1 MNFWIKL
8 AAAVVAVW
16 LVAAGVVL
24 LARAQKAT
32 PEKVAAYF
40 HEDMSGESSAE
51 RARHIA
57 RAASML
63 NELTF
68 EERQQLRGDREQEK
82 FFRQLTPDEQGKFL
96 DATLP
101 TGFRQMMEN
110 FNRMDPVKRKQFVDR
125 ALAQMKAHE
134 GDAPPPRHLDDKN
147 VQKIVSQGLH
157 SFYNDSSAD
166 VKLDLAPLIEE
177 MQKSNFGR

>member
-8 AAAVVAVW
+8 GTALLAVW
-16 LVAAGVVL
+16 LVAMGIVL

-32 PEKVAAYF
+32 PERVAVYF
-40 HEDMSGESSAE
+40 QEDLNAQSSAD
-51 RARHIA
+51 RAHHLK
-57 RAASML
+57 RAAAML
-63 NELTF
+63 NELSF
-68 EERQQLRGDREQEK
+68 EERQQLRRNREQEK
-82 FFRQLTPDEQGKFL
+82 FFSQLTPEEQGQFL

-134 GDAPPPRHLDDKN
+134 GDAPPRHLDDAN
-147 VQKIVSQGLH
+147 VQKMVNQGLH

-177 MQKSNFGR
+177 MQKTNFNR